1 MKGEHKVRPYS
12 HRQGRNINRENW
24 MKWIHDTETAMIKG
38 KRISKGDHFR
48 ESDVS
53 EDTLAVFVELGYVE
67 SAERV
72 GEEDRS
78 SMMAA
83 LDKIEELTALNQ
95 ILKDA
100 YLEKIEALTSKNQ
113 IVKEE
118 MERLA
123 KECADFEL
131 ANHALLEEN
140 DLLKGQIAELE
151 KKVSSKKAKTEEVN
165 PLAPAGTK

>member
-67 SAERV
+67 SPERV

-83 LDKIEELTALNQ
+83 LDKIEELTA
-95 ILKDA
+95 
-100 YLEKIEALTSKNQ
+100 SNQ

-131 ANHALLEEN
+131 ANNALLEEN